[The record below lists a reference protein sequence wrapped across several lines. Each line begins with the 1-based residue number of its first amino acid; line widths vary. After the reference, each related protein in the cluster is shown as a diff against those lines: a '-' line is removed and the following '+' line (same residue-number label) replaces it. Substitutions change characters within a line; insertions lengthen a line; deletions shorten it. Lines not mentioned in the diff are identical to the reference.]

1 MKWQWNSD
9 MYKRASTGSCPSD
22 SKKEQQ
28 DMGVPMH
35 SPSEGESFPGGSQEK
50 GEIVGGARRKVSPQA
65 SQANFG
71 QGSRPLPPHIKWWL
85 SVCSHRLRGRYQPE
99 QKAIESEEPSAPSLF
114 CPQNRWDS
122 YWNYWTFQ
130 NWSNCIKDTGLD
142 KEYRIRYK
150 LHCGK
155 FMWKK

>member
-1 MKWQWNSD
+1 

-22 SKKEQQ
+22 SKEEQQ

-85 SVCSHRLRGRYQPE
+85 SVCSPRLRGRYQPE
-99 QKAIESEEPSAPSLF
+99 QEAIESEEPSAPSLVQEQQASST
-114 CPQNRWDS
+114 PERNRSRGTRARLCFLFSSPPWGRS
-122 YWNYWTFQ
+122 
-130 NWSNCIKDTGLD
+130 SPP
-142 KEYRIRYK
+142 R
-150 LHCGK
+150 
-155 FMWKK
+155 